1 VNIETIKLFCDLVEG
16 QNFSRAAEKH
26 GISQSAVSQQIAQ
39 LEIFHKTQLINRKK
53 RPLKLTDSGEIFYR
67 GCKDILERYEKL
79 KNDLNELSDSPSRI
93 KISAIFSI
101 GMHTLQPYVKNL
113 MSRFP
118 KLIVNVDYSSSQQI
132 YSKVLEGKSE
142 IGIVAVP
149 KSTRNIDVYPLES
162 EPLVLVCSPSHP
174 FATEKIVDVHS
185 LQGQEFIAF
194 EKNVPTRILINNI
207 LKQYDVA
214 VNTVME
220 FDNTETIKRAVE
232 INSGISILPEPTVNA
247 EINNRTLRKIN
258 FSNKNFYR
266 PIAII
271 VRKKKTMSLA
281 GRHLIELLTK
291 NLRFEE

>member
-1 VNIETIKLFCDLVEG
+1 MNLETIQLFCDLVEG

-118 KLIVNVDYSSSQQI
+118 KLVVNVEYLGSQQI

-142 IGIVAVP
+142 IGVVAVP
-149 KSTRNIDVYPLES
+149 TNVRNIEVYPLES

-174 FATEKIVDVHS
+174 FATEEIIDVHS

-194 EKNVPTRILINNI
+194 EKNVPTRVLINNI

-214 VNTVME
+214 VNTVMQ

-232 INSGISILPEPTVNA
+232 INAGISILPEPTVKA
-247 EINNRTLRKIN
+247 EVKNRTLRKIN
-258 FSNKNFYR
+258 FSNKNFFR

>member
-1 VNIETIKLFCDLVEG
+1 MNLETVQLFCDLVEG

-67 GCKDILERYEKL
+67 GCKDLLERYEKL

-118 KLIVNVDYSSSQQI
+118 KLVVNVEYLSSQQI

-149 KSTRNIDVYPLES
+149 TNARNIDVYPLES

-174 FATEKIVDVHS
+174 FATEEIIDVHS

-194 EKNVPTRILINNI
+194 EKNVPTRVLINNI

-232 INSGISILPEPTVNA
+232 INAGISILPEPTVKA
-247 EINNRTLRKIN
+247 EVNNRTLIKIK

>member
-1 VNIETIKLFCDLVEG
+1 MNIETIQLFCDLVEG

-118 KLIVNVDYSSSQQI
+118 KLVVNVEYLSSQQI

-149 KSTRNIDVYPLES
+149 TNARNIDVYPLES

-174 FATEKIVDVHS
+174 FATEEIVDVHS

-194 EKNVPTRILINNI
+194 EKNVPTRVLINNI

-232 INSGISILPEPTVNA
+232 INAGISILPEPTVKA
-247 EINNRTLRKIN
+247 EVNNRTLRKIN
-258 FSNKNFYR
+258 FSNKNFFR